1 MKQHTLSLWLG
12 GVLFGLLTSAAQAEP
27 WTLEHTLTEAQRYSA
42 ELSASRNEAQ
52 ALDAMADSAT
62 QLPDPKL
69 KFGIENV
76 PVQGSNDR
84 RLTREGMTMQK
95 VGIMQSYV
103 SSEKGNVKRRP
114 CRRRREA
121 CWQNPK
127 PSAPR
132 FSVIPP
138 RPGWIWRWPSRR

>member
-52 ALDAMADSAT
+52 ALDAMAVSAT

-76 PVQGSNDR
+76 PVQAATIG
-84 RLTREGMTMQK
+84 G
-95 VGIMQSYV
+95 
-103 SSEKGNVKRRP
+103 
-114 CRRRREA
+114 
-121 CWQNPK
+121 
-127 PSAPR
+127 
-132 FSVIPP
+132 
-138 RPGWIWRWPSRR
+138 

>member
-12 GVLFGLLTSAAQAEP
+12 GVLFGLLTSVAQAEP

-84 RLTREGMTMQK
+84 RLTREGIGSPANSRCLPK
-95 VGIMQSYV
+95 S
-103 SSEKGNVKRRP
+103 
-114 CRRRREA
+114 CRRWPGGCRR
-121 CWQNPK
+121 
-127 PSAPR
+127 SLL
-132 FSVIPP
+132 I
-138 RPGWIWRWPSRR
+138 